1 MGKGMKDR
9 NAVHK
14 VVELTKGIDKD
25 TKTGEQTTLTRIVNI
40 LLAEGTPR
48 KKIAH
53 LTGLTEVEIKVLLNI
68 R

>member
-9 NAVHK
+9 NAVRK
-14 VVELTKGIDKD
+14 VAELTKGIDKD
-25 TKTGEQTTLTRIVNI
+25 TKTGEHTTLTRIANI
-40 LLAEGTPR
+40 LLAEGTSR

-53 LTGLTEVEIKVLLNI
+53 LTGLTEAEIKALLNS

>member
-1 MGKGMKDR
+1 MKDR
-9 NAVHK
+9 NAVYK
-14 VVELTKGIDKD
+14 ADELTKGVDKD
-25 TKTGEQTTLTRIVNI
+25 IKTGEQTTLTRIANI

-53 LTGLTEVEIKVLLNI
+53 LTGLTEAEIAELLNS